1 LFLEKSWE
9 PGKDW
14 QLGDRLFINLKNAE
28 DTSHGFIILE
38 RPSSGKIPGKAVLRQ
53 IEIYAI
59 FISSLYGIFMRNE
72 NVETK
77 YKQLKQAFVILETF
91 SVEESINGLL
101 KEIAWTIKF
110 SLKFNL
116 CAISFFSK
124 ETRRLH
130 IRAAA
135 VEGKEKASILTRLH
149 YKLSEI
155 APLLKDECKISNSY
169 LISLDKTAPFQL
181 LKRIYGLP
189 LEPDRA
195 PGHWRYN
202 NLLLIPISLENDNII
217 GFIILDD
224 PADKQTPSGETVYIL
239 EKIAKMVAV
248 TIQNKTVFL
257 KLNSKIQQLEADNNS
272 LNSNNGS

>member
-1 LFLEKSWE
+1 V
-9 PGKDW
+9 
-14 QLGDRLFINLKNAE
+14 LGDEVEADVVLKFPVG
-28 DTSHGFIILE
+28 SIISDYIIEKGQNYLI
-38 RPSSGKIPGKAVLRQ
+38 SSGQKILV
-53 IEIYAI
+53 
-59 FISSLYGIFMRNE
+59 
-72 NVETK
+72 
-77 YKQLKQAFVILETF
+77 KQAQISVYGTLTIETGACLEF
-91 SVEESINGLL
+91 YGEDSGIYVYGGKLI
-101 KEIAWTIKF
+101 
-110 SLKFNL
+110 
-116 CAISFFSK
+116 
-124 ETRRLH
+124 
-130 IRAAA
+130 

-272 LNSNNGS
+272 LNSNNGSSNRIKNIFRRMSPS